1 MTDEVAE
8 TIGERVA
15 AMVPDGACIQT
26 GIGAIP
32 QAILGALAEHNDLG
46 MHGGLIDD
54 AGLALIQRGV
64 ITGNKKS
71 IDRGLHIT
79 GIAMGTHGLYE
90 ALADEPSICFRPA
103 NYTHEVGVI
112 AQHDHFISVNSAIEV
127 DLLGQVSADMVGG
140 RQLSGTGG
148 SVDFMRERLPQKGI
162 SIVALAATAKAGE
175 ISRIVSEIA
184 PGSATTAAR
193 TDIDR
198 VVTEFGV
205 AELKA
210 GHSMQG
216 QRID

>member
-1 MTDEVAE
+1 MDEVAE

-32 QAILGALAEHNDLG
+32 QAILGALADHNDLG

-64 ITGNKKS
+64 ITGNNKS
-71 IDRGLHIT
+71 IDCGLHIT
-79 GIAMGTHGLYE
+79 GIAMGTQDLYE
-90 ALADEPSICFRPA
+90 ALGDEPSICFRPA

-112 AQHDHFISVNSAIEV
+112 ARHDYFISVNSAIEI

-148 SVDFMRERLPQKGI
+148 SVDFMRGAAASKGGI
-162 SIVALAATAKAGE
+162 SIVA
-175 ISRIVSEIA
+175 V
-184 PGSATTAAR
+184 
-193 TDIDR
+193 
-198 VVTEFGV
+198 
-205 AELKA
+205 
-210 GHSMQG
+210 
-216 QRID
+216 

>member
-32 QAILGALAEHNDLG
+32 QAILGALADHNDLG

-64 ITGNKKS
+64 ITGNNKS

-90 ALADEPSICFRPA
+90 ASRMNPLFAL
-103 NYTHEVGVI
+103 
-112 AQHDHFISVNSAIEV
+112 
-127 DLLGQVSADMVGG
+127 DLPITLTRLG
-140 RQLSGTGG
+140 LSRSTIT
-148 SVDFMRERLPQKGI
+148 SSP
-162 SIVALAATAKAGE
+162 
-175 ISRIVSEIA
+175 
-184 PGSATTAAR
+184 
-193 TDIDR
+193 
-198 VVTEFGV
+198 
-205 AELKA
+205 
-210 GHSMQG
+210 
-216 QRID
+216 